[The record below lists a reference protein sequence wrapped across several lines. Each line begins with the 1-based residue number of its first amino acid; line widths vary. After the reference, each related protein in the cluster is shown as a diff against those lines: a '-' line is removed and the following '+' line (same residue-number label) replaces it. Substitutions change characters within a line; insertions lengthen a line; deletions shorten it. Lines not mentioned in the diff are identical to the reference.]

1 MPNNTL
7 ATNLQRLVDAR
18 EDIADAITTMG
29 GTVNQGDGFEE
40 FPADILTI
48 PTPSPTPTIYGYH
61 VNPSE
66 SDPAAAVT
74 YVEDAVG
81 MTPAKMGSTS
91 FSYGS
96 WGDAWF
102 LPKPCVLKYDGTVD
116 YYLDPNDYT
125 KKTDGTAATI
135 TTSNTTGNVMMEFPK
150 IYIKR
155 VPGSLDGERTVYIAQ
170 TNVDGSYKCFSNVNA
185 SNQEIDHFYMAA
197 YDVSV
202 ITQGSTQRTRSLS
215 GVTLNSTNAPL
226 TDVST
231 EVSTATANGSNWYT
245 GVWADWCLVYDLL
258 YLMGKS
264 LDLQGTYGQ
273 GITSGSKTAKE
284 SYATGSL
291 NDKGLFYGDTSGQ
304 NTAVKVLGIE
314 NFWGLRYKRIAGL
327 LTTTSSIMVKMTR
340 GTYDGSTASDYNTT
354 GTGYLN
360 FGTPANAGGYVSKMT
375 ADNVMGYKGTNFSG
389 SSSTYYCDYG
399 YWGKPSSGTYYACVG
414 GYSGNGAFCGFFV
427 DLGGA
432 ASYSDW
438 IIGGS
443 LSCKP

>member
-1 MPNNTL
+1 MSI
-7 ATNLQRLVDAR
+7 ATNLQRLVTAKSN
-18 EDIADAITTMG
+18 IASAITAKG

-48 PTPSPTPTIYGYH
+48 PTPPPPVYGYH

-66 SDPAAAVT
+66 SDPSAAVT

-81 MTPAKMGSTS
+81 MTPAKMGSSS

-96 WGDAWF
+96 WENAWF
-102 LPKPCVLKYDGTVD
+102 LPKPCMLRSDGTVD
-116 YYLDPNDYT
+116 YYLDPNDYS
-125 KKTDGTAATI
+125 KKADGTASDIA
-135 TTSNTTGNVMMEFPK
+135 NQDYDGNVMMEFPK

-170 TNVDGSYKCFSNVNA
+170 TNVDGHYKCFSNVNA

-197 YDVSV
+197 YDICVKS
-202 ITQGSTQRTRSLS
+202 SKTRSLS
-215 GVTLNSTNAPL
+215 GVTLNSTNAPED
-226 TDVST
+226 TTVST
-231 EVSTATANGSNWYT
+231 EVSTATANGSAWYT

-273 GITSGSKTAKE
+273 GITTGSSSAKRA
-284 SYATGSL
+284 YTTGSL
-291 NDKGLFYGDTSGQ
+291 NNRGLFYGDTSGQ
-304 NTAVKVLGIE
+304 TTAVKTLGIE
-314 NFWGLRYKRIAGL
+314 NFWGLRFKRIAGL

-360 FGTPANAGGYVSKMT
+360 FGSISSNQYGYVSKMT
-375 ADNVMGYKGTNFSG
+375 ADNVMGYKATAFSG

-399 YWGKPSSGTYYACVG
+399 YWYKPSSGTYYAYVG
-414 GYSGNGAFCGFFV
+414 GRSGDGAFCGV
-427 DLGGA
+427 CVYLYGS
-432 ASYSDW
+432 ASNSVW
-438 IIGGS
+438 SLGGS

>member
-7 ATNLQRLVDAR
+7 ATNLQRLVDAKS
-18 EDIADAITTMG
+18 DIADAITTMG

-48 PTPSPTPTIYGYH
+48 PTPPPTPTIYGYH

-81 MTPAKMGSTS
+81 MTPAKMGASS

-102 LPKPCVLKYDGTVD
+102 LPKPCMLKSDGTVD
-116 YYLDPNDYT
+116 YYLDPNDYS
-125 KKTDGTAATI
+125 KKADGTASDIA
-135 TTSNTTGNVMMEFPK
+135 NQNYDGNVMMEFPK

-155 VPGSLDGERTVYIAQ
+155 VPGSADGERTVYIAQ
-170 TNVDGSYKCFSNVNA
+170 TNVDGNYKCFSNVNA

-197 YDVSV
+197 YDICVKS
-202 ITQGSTQRTRSLS
+202 SKTRSLS
-215 GVTLNSTNAPL
+215 GVTLNSTNAPS
-226 TDVST
+226 TTVST
-231 EVSTATANGSNWYT
+231 EVSTATANGSTWYT

-273 GITSGSKTAKE
+273 GITSGSQSAKE
-284 SYATGSL
+284 SYVTGSL
-291 NDKGLFYGDTSGQ
+291 NDKGLFYGDISGTS
-304 NTAVKVLGIE
+304 TAVKTLGIE

-327 LTTTSSIMVKMTR
+327 LTTTTSIMVKMTR

-354 GTGYLN
+354 GSGYLN
-360 FGTPANAGGYVSKMT
+360 FGTPANTGGYVSKMT
-375 ADNVMGYKGTNFSG
+375 ADNVMGYKATAFSG

-399 YWGKPSSGTYYACVG
+399 YYSKPSSNTYYAYVG
-414 GYSGNGAFCGFFV
+414 GDSGAGADCGFSV
-427 DLGGA
+427 ILYSS
-432 ASYSDW
+432 ASGSTWY
-438 IIGGS
+438 IGGS

>member
-7 ATNLQRLVDAR
+7 ATNLQRLVTAKS
-18 EDIADAITTMG
+18 DIADAITAKG

-48 PTPSPTPTIYGYH
+48 PTPPPTPTIYGYH

-96 WGDAWF
+96 WENAWF
-102 LPKPCVLKYDGTVD
+102 LPKPCMLKSDGTVD
-116 YYLDPNDYT
+116 YYLDPNDYS
-125 KKTDGTAATI
+125 KKVDGTASDI
-135 TTSNTTGNVMMEFPK
+135 TNQNYDGNVMMEFPK

-170 TNVDGSYKCFSNVNA
+170 TNIDGSYKCFSNVNA

-197 YDVSV
+197 YDICVKS
-202 ITQGSTQRTRSLS
+202 SKTRSIS
-215 GVTLNSTNAPL
+215 GVTLTSTNAPED
-226 TDVST
+226 TTVST
-231 EVSTATANGSNWYT
+231 EVSTAVANGASAGWYT

-273 GITSGSKTAKE
+273 GITTGSSSAKRA
-284 SYATGSL
+284 YTTGSL

-304 NTAVKVLGIE
+304 NTAVKTLGIE

-360 FGTPANAGGYVSKMT
+360 FGTPANSVGYVTKMT
-375 ADNVMGYKGTNFSG
+375 ADNVMGYKATAFSG

-399 YWGKPSSGTYYACVG
+399 YWSKPSSKTYYAYVG
-414 GYSGNGAFCGFFV
+414 GASGNGADCGFYV
-427 DLGGA
+427 YLSLS

-438 IIGGS
+438 HFGGS

>member
-7 ATNLQRLVDAR
+7 ATNLQRLVTAKS
-18 EDIADAITTMG
+18 DIADAITAKG
-29 GTVNQGDGFEE
+29 GTVGEGDGFEE

-48 PTPSPTPTIYGYH
+48 PTPPPTIYGYH

-81 MTPAKMGSTS
+81 KTPAKMGAST

-102 LPKPCVLKYDGTVD
+102 IPKPCVLKYDGTVD

-125 KKTDGTAATI
+125 KKADGTAATI

-155 VPGSLDGERTVYIAQ
+155 VPGSVDGERTVYIAQ
-170 TNVDGSYKCFSNVNA
+170 TNVDGNYKCFSNVNA

-202 ITQGSTQRTRSLS
+202 ITQSSTQRTRSLS
-215 GVTLNSTNAPL
+215 GVTLNSTNAPE
-226 TDVST
+226 TTVST

-245 GVWADWCLVYDLL
+245 GVWADWCLIYDLL

-273 GITSGSKTAKE
+273 GITSGSQTAKE

-291 NDKGLFYGDTSGQ
+291 NDKGLFYGDISGRS
-304 NTAVKVLGIE
+304 TAVKVLGIE

-340 GTYDGSTASDYNTT
+340 GTYDGSAASNYNTT

-360 FGTPANAGGYVSKMT
+360 FGSISSNQYGYVSKMT
-375 ADNVMGYKGTNFSG
+375 ADNVMGYKATAFSG

-399 YWGKPSSGTYYACVG
+399 YYNKPSSGTYYACVG
-414 GYSGNGAFCGFFV
+414 GNSGYDANCGFYV
-427 DLGGA
+427 RLSRS
-432 ASYSDW
+432 ASVSDW
-438 IIGGS
+438 SVGGS

>member
-1 MPNNTL
+1 MSNTI
-7 ATNLQRLVDAR
+7 ADNLQRLTQAKS
-18 EDIADAITTMG
+18 DIADAITTMG
-29 GTVNQGDGFEE
+29 GTVNEGDGFEE

-48 PTPSPTPTIYGYH
+48 PTPPPTPTIYGYH

-96 WGDAWF
+96 WEDAWF

-125 KKTDGTAATI
+125 KKADGTAATI

-185 SNQEIDHFYMAA
+185 SNQEIDHFYMAV

-202 ITQGSTQRTRSLS
+202 ITQSSAQRTRSLS
-215 GVTLNSTNAPL
+215 GVTLNSTNAPS
-226 TDVST
+226 TTVST
-231 EVSTATANGSNWYT
+231 EVTTATANGSDWYT

-273 GITSGSKTAKE
+273 GITSGSQSAKE
-284 SYATGSL
+284 SYVTGSL
-291 NDKGLFYGDTSGQ
+291 NNRGLFYGDISGTS
-304 NTAVKVLGIE
+304 TAVKVLGME
-314 NFWGLRYKRIAGL
+314 NFWGVRHKRIAGL
-327 LTTTSSIMVKMTR
+327 LTTTSSIMIKMTR

-360 FGTPANAGGYVSKMT
+360 FGTPANNGGYVSKMT
-375 ADNVMGYKGTNFSG
+375 ADNVMGYKATAFSG
-389 SSSTYYCDYG
+389 STSTYYCDYG
-399 YWGKPSSGTYYACVG
+399 YYGKPSSGTYYAYVG
-414 GYSGNGAFCGFFV
+414 GYSVSDANCGFYVF
-427 DLGGA
+427 LHYS
-432 ASYSDW
+432 ASYSGW
-438 IIGGS
+438 HVGGS